1 MNVYKAGNT
10 DIVTNIV
17 LIKNIYEDINSN
29 MKHSDLF
36 KEYPWHIVVFYWELG
51 NLINLC
57 IFIYISNIDILLILI
72 RNFLI
77 NAPVV
82 FQK

>member
-29 MKHSDLF
+29 MNHWDLF
-36 KEYPWHIVVFYWELG
+36 KVYPWHIVVFYWELG

>member
-17 LIKNIYEDINSN
+17 LIKNIYEDIDSN
-29 MKHSDLF
+29 MN
-36 KEYPWHIVVFYWELG
+36 HIATETYWELG

-77 NAPVV
+77 NALVV